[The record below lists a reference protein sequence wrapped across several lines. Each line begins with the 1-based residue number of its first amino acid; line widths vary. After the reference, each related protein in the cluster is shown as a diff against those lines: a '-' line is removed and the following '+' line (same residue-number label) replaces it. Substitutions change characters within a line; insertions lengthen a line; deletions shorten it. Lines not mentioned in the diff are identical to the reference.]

1 MVDDTTGTESLS
13 KNLFLSK
20 NLLKKR
26 VRDKVVSPQKGLIN
40 RSIFEDTSNIAKSS
54 GVFPD
59 RKKARIA
66 APIISGFSQL
76 DDFSSYQHQ
85 HLQQVS
91 VPIVEN
97 ADERTE
103 RLITDMLTI
112 DGDDT
117 FAGLTDLMPMVPRE
131 IMPRPETNGI
141 VQMKGEGLVA
151 PASPNENAEPEA
163 TISPAAIAKDSKA
176 PAKMKRTKE
185 QSKASH
191 RLIERRRT
199 KRLNDLLTRLKGE
212 VQLSGLKVRKDKA
225 SVLESAI
232 DCIKNMRSSMKQI
245 SNRLNLANMRERSY
259 YMSQELCL
267 KGMAQQQQQVRQ
279 QQQQAQNP
287 SMFMRQPMMGM
298 SSMYPSMPMAPQPQ
312 SCHMYPPLV
321 PRPCVPSVLTKA
333 ISIASQ

>member
-1 MVDDTTGTESLS
+1 MVDDTTGSTTSLD

-26 VRDKVVSPQKGLIN
+26 VRDKEISPQNGLIN

-66 APIISGFSQL
+66 APMVSGFSQL
-76 DDFSSYQHQ
+76 DDFSSYQH
-85 HLQQVS
+85 LQQVS
-91 VPIVEN
+91 VPIVQN
-97 ADERTE
+97 GDERTE
-103 RLITDMLTI
+103 RLIADMLT
-112 DGDDT
+112 DDT
-117 FAGLTDLMPMVPRE
+117 FAGLTDLMPMIPRE
-131 IMPRPETNGI
+131 ILPRPETGI
-141 VQMKGEGLVA
+141 VQMKGEGLMA

-163 TISPAAIAKDSKA
+163 TISPAATNANEKKA

-212 VQLSGLKVRKDKA
+212 IQRSGLKVRKDKA

-232 DCIKNMRSSMKQI
+232 DCIKNMRTSMNQI

-267 KGMAQQQQQVRQ
+267 KGMAQQQQVR
-279 QQQQAQNP
+279 NP
-287 SMFMRQPMMGM
+287 SMYMRQPMMGGM
-298 SSMYPSMPMAPQPQ
+298 SSMYPSMPMAPQHQPQPQ

-321 PRPCVPSVLTKA
+321 PRPCLPVLATK
-333 ISIASQ
+333 IPIASQ

>member
-1 MVDDTTGTESLS
+1 MVDHTTGSTTNLP

-26 VRDKVVSPQKGLIN
+26 VRDKVVSPQNGLIN

-66 APIISGFSQL
+66 APMVSGFSQL
-76 DDFSSYQHQ
+76 GDFSSYQ

-91 VPIVEN
+91 VPIVQN
-97 ADERTE
+97 GDERTE
-103 RLITDMLTI
+103 GLIADMLTI

-117 FAGLTDLMPMVPRE
+117 FAGLTDLMPMIPRE
-131 IMPRPETNGI
+131 ILPGPGTGI
-141 VQMKGEGLVA
+141 VQMKGEGLMA

-163 TISPAAIAKDSKA
+163 TISPAAIAKETKA
-176 PAKMKRTKE
+176 PAKTKRTKE

-199 KRLNDLLTRLKGE
+199 KRLNDLLTCLKGE
-212 VQLSGLKVRKDKA
+212 IQRSGLKVRKDKA

-232 DCIKNMRSSMKQI
+232 DCIKNMRTSMKQI

-267 KGMAQQQQQVRQ
+267 KGMAQQHQV
-279 QQQQAQNP
+279 QNP

-298 SSMYPSMPMAPQPQ
+298 SSMYPSMPMAPQHQPQ

-321 PRPCVPSVLTKA
+321 PRPCLPVLATK
-333 ISIASQ
+333 IPIASQ